1 MFYQRYFLL
10 LVFSLLSVIH
20 AGSIVVIQGNHTAF
34 GQKYFAGFSSLV
46 KHKVSAYKY
55 SPDSELSLMGK
66 IHSIRPD
73 LIMTIGAV
81 PLQKLLKKF
90 STTPIIAADYYDGT
104 LKAKANLVMLGQA
117 QPIEHAFDIVDMVFK
132 TPITWGVIYDP
143 KYSQADYDAITA
155 LAKKKNIKVLA
166 VKADK
171 IIDIKSALPA
181 FKGKIQAFLQLR
193 DITLNHPDANEAIGS
208 FCQQNGIAWVSLN
221 PYNATQYTPL
231 FSASI
236 DPIVLG
242 EKAHRLADNIIST
255 NTLSKYTTPKETHSE
270 IISTLSMSTLSK
282 LGVSNDHILNVLN
295 SITNQGIRVL
305 LVK

>member
-1 MFYQRYFLL
+1 MLYQRYFLIFI
-10 LVFSLLSVIH
+10 FSLLTLVH
-20 AGSIVVIQGNHTAF
+20 AGSIVVIQGDHTAF

-66 IHSIRPD
+66 IQSIRPD

-81 PLQKLLKKF
+81 PLQKLIEKF
-90 STTPIIAADYYDGT
+90 SATPIIAADYYDSK
-104 LKAKANLVMLGQA
+104 LKSKANLIMLDQS
-117 QPIEHAFDIVDMVFK
+117 QPIEHAFDIVGMTFK
-132 TPITWGVIYDP
+132 RPITWGVIYDP
-143 KYSQADYDAITA
+143 KYSQADYDSITT
-155 LAKKKNIKVLA
+155 LAKKKGIKVLA

-181 FKGKIQAFLQLR
+181 FKDKIQAFLQLK

-208 FCQQNGIAWVSLN
+208 FCQNNGIAWVSLN
-221 PYNATQYTPL
+221 PYNSTQYTPL

-236 DPIVLG
+236 DPIILG
-242 EKAHRLADNIIST
+242 EKAHRLADTIIST
-255 NTLSKYTTPKETHSE
+255 NTIVPYDSAQHDHSE

-282 LGVSNDHILNVLN
+282 LGISDGSILNLLN
-295 SITNQGIRVL
+295 TITNQETRVL
-305 LVK
+305 LAK

>member
-1 MFYQRYFLL
+1 MHYRVSFFIFL
-10 LVFSLLSVIH
+10 FSLLTIVQ
-20 AGSIVVIQGNHTAF
+20 AGSIVVIQGDHTAF

-73 LIMTIGAV
+73 VIMTIGAV
-81 PLQKLLKKF
+81 PLQKLIEKF
-90 STTPIIAADYYDGT
+90 STTPIIAADYYDNK
-104 LKAKANLVMLGQA
+104 LKSKANLIMLDQS
-117 QPIEHAFDIVDMVFK
+117 QPIGHAFDIVEMIFK
-132 TPITWGVIYDP
+132 RSITWGVIYDP
-143 KYSQADYDAITA
+143 KYSQADYDAITL
-155 LAKKKNIKVLA
+155 LAKQKGIKVLA

-181 FKGKIQAFLQLR
+181 FKGKIQAFLQLK

-208 FCQQNGIAWVSLN
+208 FCQSNGIAWVSLN
-221 PYNATQYTPL
+221 PYNSTQYTPL

-242 EKAHRLADNIIST
+242 EKAYRLADSIIST
-255 NTLSKYTTPKETHSE
+255 NRIIQYAQSKQSHAE
-270 IISTLSMSTLSK
+270 IISTLSMGTLSK
-282 LGVSNDHILNVLN
+282 LGISDNAILSLLN
-295 SITNQGIRVL
+295 SITNQDIRVL